1 MPNFKDM
8 DAFIHEQHLKHQNFI
23 NMYLIVMAG
32 RFGICGFAEGV
43 HCDMPDLDRPSNM
56 ACSNV
61 PIRDL
66 FTNIYTLKAKDGKI
80 YICMMPETNLS
91 ASKVR
96 QRLLQN
102 GINVVDVTEHSPI
115 GNVLILINV
124 NGIY

>member
-1 MPNFKDM
+1 MLDFKDM
-8 DAFIHEQHLKHQNFI
+8 DAFLREQHSKHPNFI
-23 NMYLIVMAG
+23 NMYLIVTAG
-32 RFGICGFAEGV
+32 RYSICGFAEGIV
-43 HCDMPDLDRPSNM
+43 GDMPDFDRPAKT
-56 ACSNV
+56 ACGRA
-61 PIRDL
+61 PISDL
-66 FTNIYTLKAKDGKI
+66 FKNIYTLKAKDGKT

-91 ASKVR
+91 ASKIR

>member
-1 MPNFKDM
+1 MPDFKNM
-8 DAFIHEQHLKHQNFI
+8 DAFLREQHSKHPNFV
-23 NMYLIVMAG
+23 NMYLIVTAG
-32 RFGICGFAEGV
+32 RYSICGFAEGIV
-43 HCDMPDLDRPSNM
+43 GNMPDFDRPAKK
-56 ACSNV
+56 ACGRA
-61 PIRDL
+61 PISDL
-66 FTNIYTLKAKDGKI
+66 FKNIYTLKAKDGKT

-102 GINVVDVTEHSPI
+102 DINVVDVTEHSPI